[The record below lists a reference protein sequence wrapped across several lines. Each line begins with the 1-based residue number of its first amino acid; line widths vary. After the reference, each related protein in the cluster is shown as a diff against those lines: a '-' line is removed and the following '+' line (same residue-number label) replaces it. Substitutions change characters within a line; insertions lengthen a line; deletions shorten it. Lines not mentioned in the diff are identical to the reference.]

1 MYTSYFTLNRINS
14 LLDSYLAKVEKASG
28 GDASKGKE
36 NQRPV
41 AGTAAK
47 SGQPGEDDDE
57 VEDKAL
63 GKTAKKPK
71 KEPLPGPVRDAQQH
85 SMQQSSSFSSG
96 FAAIADSFKPDTAE
110 QFEAKALV
118 ASKLI
123 G

>member
-1 MYTSYFTLNRINS
+1 M
-14 LLDSYLAKVEKASG
+14 DSYLAKVERASG
-28 GDASKGKE
+28 GDASNGKE
-36 NQRPV
+36 NRPV
-41 AGTAAK
+41 QAAKK

-57 VEDKAL
+57 VEEFAMGGAKST
-63 GKTAKKPK
+63 GKTVKKPK